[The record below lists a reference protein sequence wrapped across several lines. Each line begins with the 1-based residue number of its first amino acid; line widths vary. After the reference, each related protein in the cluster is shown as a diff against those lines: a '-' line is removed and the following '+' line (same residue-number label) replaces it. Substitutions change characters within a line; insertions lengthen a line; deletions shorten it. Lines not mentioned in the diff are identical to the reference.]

1 MISVM
6 IRYEDLEVEIQASEH
21 YPDQTDDY
29 CNRVGKLFQEAL
41 TTLKVAGFT
50 LEADLPDEEEGL

>member
-6 IRYEDLEVEIQASEH
+6 IRYEDLEVEIQSSEH
-21 YPDQTDDY
+21 YPDGVDDY
-29 CNRVGKLFQEAL
+29 CNRVGKLFEEAL

>member
-6 IRYEDLEVEIQASEH
+6 IRYEELEVEIQSSEH

-29 CNRVGKLFQEAL
+29 CTRVGKLFQEAL
-41 TTLKVAGFT
+41 TTLKTAGFT
-50 LEADLPDEEEGL
+50 LEPDLTDEVEDL

>member
-6 IRYEDLEVEIQASEH
+6 IRDEDLEVEIQSSEH
-21 YPDQTDDY
+21 YPDGVDDY
-29 CNRVGKLFQEAL
+29 CNRVGKLFEEAL

>member
-6 IRYEDLEVEIQASEH
+6 IRYEELEVEIQSSEH
-21 YPDQTDDY
+21 YPDGVDDY
-29 CNRVGKLFQEAL
+29 CNRVSKLFQEAL

>member
-6 IRYEDLEVEIQASEH
+6 IRYEELEVEIQSSEH

-29 CNRVGKLFQEAL
+29 CTRVGKLFQEAL
-41 TTLKVAGFT
+41 TTLKTAGVT
-50 LEADLPDEEEGL
+50 LEPDLTDEEEDL

>member
-29 CNRVGKLFQEAL
+29 CNRVGKLFEEAL

>member
-6 IRYEDLEVEIQASEH
+6 IRYEELEVEIQSSEH

-29 CNRVGKLFQEAL
+29 CTRVGKLFQEAL
-41 TTLKVAGFT
+41 TTLKTAGFT
-50 LEADLPDEEEGL
+50 LESDLTDEEEDL

>member
-6 IRYEDLEVEIQASEH
+6 IRYEELEVEIQSSEH
-21 YPDQTDDY
+21 YPDGVDDY

-41 TTLKVAGFT
+41 TTLKIAGFT

>member
-1 MISVM
+1 M
-6 IRYEDLEVEIQASEH
+6 IRYEELEVEIQSSEH
-21 YPDQTDDY
+21 YPDSVDDY

-50 LEADLPDEEEGL
+50 LEADLPDDEEGL

>member
-1 MISVM
+1 M
-6 IRYEDLEVEIQASEH
+6 IRYEELEVEIQSSEH
-21 YPDQTDDY
+21 YPDGVDDY

>member
-6 IRYEDLEVEIQASEH
+6 IRYEELEVEIQSSEH
-21 YPDQTDDY
+21 YPDGVDDY
-29 CNRVGKLFQEAL
+29 CNRVGKLFNEAL